1 MSSPADTRA
10 KIERLFPKASLPAL
24 AGFLTTSPA
33 SCTRRC
39 FADGEVPTKKAKMVD
54 RGEQLAKSFRGKK
67 FVDVVLASKARGL
80 DKIETADEA
89 VALGQWML
97 ECREPVCVEGLR
109 HVARAVVPRSQL
121 FLPRPVP
128 SPLDSARAWFLVL
141 TGSFG
146 VRTS

>member
-1 MSSPADTRA
+1 MTSPADTRA

-97 ECREPVCVEGLR
+97 ECREPVCVEG
-109 HVARAVVPRSQL
+109 
-121 FLPRPVP
+121 
-128 SPLDSARAWFLVL
+128 
-141 TGSFG
+141 
-146 VRTS
+146 